1 MIHKETTMSKEARSP
16 HARVRVRVHARLSTP
31 LRDRLAGYCQASGN
45 TERNVIETA
54 IHHYL
59 NATSDATL
67 VLKQLHRLGR
77 AEARLQRDMELLSE
91 AFAIF
96 VQLWFAHTPSVP
108 AQVKVD
114 ARATANSRYKQYVQY
129 IVRQFSGGQRFLDD
143 LPRELVAD
151 ERELHMVAAGKQP

>member
-1 MIHKETTMSKEARSP
+1 MSKEPKPPRA
-16 HARVRVRVHARLSTP
+16 RVHARLTTT
-31 LRDRLAGYCQASGN
+31 LRDRLAGYCQASGLA
-45 TERNVIETA
+45 ERNVIETA
-54 IHHYL
+54 LQHYL

-67 VLKQLHRLGR
+67 VLRRIDRLGR
-77 AEARLQRDMELLSE
+77 AEARLQRDVELLSE

-108 AQVKVD
+108 PQVKVE

-129 IVRQFSGGQRFLDD
+129 IVRQYSGGQRFLDD

-151 ERELHMVAAGKQP
+151 EAELRSIAATDGNRGRSQ

>member
-1 MIHKETTMSKEARSP
+1 MSKETKTPRT
-16 HARVRVRVHARLSTP
+16 RVHARLSTP

-45 TERNVIETA
+45 PERNVIETA
-54 IHHYL
+54 LHHYL
-59 NATSDATL
+59 NATSDAKL
-67 VLKQLHRLGR
+67 VLLRLERLGR

-143 LPRELVAD
+143 LPRELVGD
-151 ERELHMVAAGKQP
+151 ESELKGLAVGKQT